1 MTAWMM
7 QTTTTTKTTG
17 VLSSWMWRMQLLLAL
32 TTLPLPCCPRRLP
45 TTATTAT
52 GVVVVDTVVTE
63 EA

>member
-7 QTTTTTKTTG
+7 QTTTTTKTKTTG
-17 VLSSWMWRMQLLLAL
+17 VLSSWMWRMQLLLVL

-45 TTATTAT
+45 ATAT

-63 EA
+63 ET